1 MFESV
6 ISYGVTAHLHVH
18 ASAVILIAMIV
29 WKSLLVSSSDIGVS
43 GPAYRGNGEVGESTE
58 WKSAQPLKCFDSILF
73 DGDWK

>member
-6 ISYGVTAHLHVH
+6 ISYGVIAHLHVH

-43 GPAYRGNGEVGESTE
+43 GLPGELREKVQNGR
-58 WKSAQPLKCFDSILF
+58 ALNL
-73 DGDWK
+73 